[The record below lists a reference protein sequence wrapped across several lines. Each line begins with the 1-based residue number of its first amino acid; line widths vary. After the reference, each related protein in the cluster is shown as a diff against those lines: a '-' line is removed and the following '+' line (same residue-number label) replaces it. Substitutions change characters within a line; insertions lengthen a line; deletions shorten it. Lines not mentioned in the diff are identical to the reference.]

1 MYLIIQFQFI
11 ALKHTNKVYEESKVG
26 HNILPSRFFP
36 EIQRFWF

>member
-26 HNILPSRFFP
+26 HNILP
-36 EIQRFWF
+36 